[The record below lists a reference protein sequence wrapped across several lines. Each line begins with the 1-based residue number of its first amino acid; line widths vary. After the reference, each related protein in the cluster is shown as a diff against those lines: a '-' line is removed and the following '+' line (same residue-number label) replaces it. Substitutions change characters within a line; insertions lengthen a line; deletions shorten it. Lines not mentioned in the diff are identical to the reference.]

1 MVTTQG
7 TSTAQRREDLQRNPW
22 RTDIRLLFQAAM
34 VVFVITVGIG
44 ILNGQHIVTLDANVL
59 LTHVHAGT
67 LGWITLS
74 VLAMSLWLFG
84 ESKSPPRNITYV
96 RALSVL
102 AAVSV
107 PVYVLAFL
115 SGNLVA
121 RAIFGP
127 PVLVAIVGFLIW
139 VILRSLHIR
148 LGVAHLAI
156 LGGLI
161 TLTIGAVIG
170 VLLQIELATNSAFL
184 PGGAFAAHPSTMVV
198 GYLLLVGMA
207 ISEWLLMPDTGKL
220 SRLGVIQITLPFI
233 AGIALTVGLLLD
245 IMALL
250 GVNVLFEVAG
260 ILIYIWRFAPRIV
273 RVSWLKRN
281 SDRHFAISG
290 VFLVTNVVLLT
301 YLIVAVLTK
310 FYAQFELI
318 PVWLVFALDHAM
330 FIGVMSNA
338 LFGLIQL
345 VSWERRSFWPWVD
358 DVLFWGMNFGM
369 VGFVISLLLDVRVLE
384 RVFTPIMG
392 GSILLALLTY
402 FIRIQTGRPQIS
414 PAAVESQVSGQV

>member
-1 MVTTQG
+1 
-7 TSTAQRREDLQRNPW
+7 
-22 RTDIRLLFQAAM
+22 
-34 VVFVITVGIG
+34 
-44 ILNGQHIVTLDANVL
+44 
-59 LTHVHAGT
+59 
-67 LGWITLS
+67 
-74 VLAMSLWLFG
+74 
-84 ESKSPPRNITYV
+84 
-96 RALSVL
+96 
-102 AAVSV
+102 
-107 PVYVLAFL
+107 
-115 SGNLVA
+115 
-121 RAIFGP
+121 
-127 PVLVAIVGFLIW
+127 
-139 VILRSLHIR
+139 
-148 LGVAHLAI
+148 
-156 LGGLI
+156 
-161 TLTIGAVIG
+161 
-170 VLLQIELATNSAFL
+170 
-184 PGGAFAAHPSTMVV
+184 
-198 GYLLLVGMA
+198 MA

-250 GVNVLFEVAG
+250 GINVLFEVTG

-290 VFLVTNVVLLT
+290 VFLVTNVILLT

-310 FYAQFELI
+310 IYAQFELI
-318 PVWLVFALDHAM
+318 PAWLVFALDHAM

-338 LFGLIQL
+338 LFGLIQI

-392 GSILLALLTY
+392 GSILLALFTY

-414 PAAVESQVSGQV
+414 PVVIEPQASGQA